1 MNSNNLSSNKE
12 LDFAKLRKFILL
24 EFTRQLIKNSIP
36 QEVIK
41 LQTAIEKKREERLE
55 KTREI
60 IKERIKE
67 EDRDVYQKSIVGKTM
82 EISSPLERIN
92 PFRKK
97 RVTHFNP
104 LPSETASMIT
114 KGNPPVRIRLSIPET
129 RFPAHIQ
136 YIKPIPMEKE
146 IELGKINPLIKDYKV
161 KTIECYGPGENII
174 VQGDMG
180 TKKTGIILE
189 EEEIN
194 NVIDRFSRETRIP
207 IQEGIFKVVAGKLV
221 FLAIISEIVGS
232 KFIIKK
238 MLREQ
243 YNIYGM

>member
-41 LQTAIEKKREERLE
+41 LQTAIEKQREERLE

-60 IKERIKE
+60 IKEKLRE
-67 EDRDVYQKSIVGKTM
+67 EDKDVYRKSIVRKTA
-82 EISSPLERIN
+82 EISSPLEIIN
-92 PFRKK
+92 PFKEK
-97 RVTHFNP
+97 RVAHFNP
-104 LPSETASMIT
+104 LLPNTAQR
-114 KGNPPVRIRLSIPET
+114 NPPIRIKLSIPET

-161 KTIECYGPGENII
+161 KIIECYGPGENII
-174 VQGDMG
+174 VQGGMG
-180 TKKTGIILE
+180 TKKTGIILN
-189 EEEIN
+189 EEEISSI
-194 NVIDRFSRETRIP
+194 IDRFSRETRIP
-207 IQEGIFKVVAGKLV
+207 IDEGIFKVVAGKLI

-238 MLREQ
+238 MLREPTPN
-243 YNIYGM
+243 YRF

>member
-1 MNSNNLSSNKE
+1 MNINNLSSNKE

-36 QEVIK
+36 QEVTK
-41 LQTAIEKKREERLE
+41 LQIAIEKQREEKLE

-60 IKERIKE
+60 IKEKIME
-67 EDRDVYQKSIVGKTM
+67 EDRDVYKKSIVRKTM
-82 EISSPLERIN
+82 EISSPLEMIN
-92 PFRKK
+92 PFKEK
-97 RVTHFNP
+97 RVAHFNP
-104 LPSETASMIT
+104 LLPNTAFMD
-114 KGNPPVRIRLSIPET
+114 GQRNYPVRIKLSIPET

-146 IELGKINPLIKDYKV
+146 IELGKVNPLIKDYKV

-180 TKKTGIILE
+180 TKKTGIILN

-207 IQEGIFKVVAGKLV
+207 IEEGIFKVVAGKLI

-238 MLREQ
+238 MFREQ
-243 YNIYGM
+243 YPIYGM

>member
-12 LDFAKLRKFILL
+12 LNFARLRKFILL

-41 LQTAIEKKREERLE
+41 LQTTLEKQREERLE

-60 IKERIKE
+60 VKEKIR
-67 EDRDVYQKSIVGKTM
+67 EDKDIYQRSILRRTA
-82 EISSPLERIN
+82 EISSPLETIN
-92 PFRKK
+92 PFREK
-97 RVTHFNP
+97 RIAHFNP
-104 LPSETASMIT
+104 LSPHTINQR
-114 KGNPPVRIRLSIPET
+114 NPQVRIKLSIPET

-180 TKKTGIILE
+180 TKRTGIILD

-194 NVIDRFSRETRIP
+194 NVIYRFSKETKIP
-207 IQEGIFKVVAGKLV
+207 IEEGIFKVVSGKLI
-221 FLAIISEIVGS
+221 FLAIISKIVGS

-243 YNIYGM
+243 YSISGM